1 MGSKNAFFKKLKREQ
16 EKKSKAVGDLTERW
30 TMQAALDAAIITLGY
45 GDCTKN
51 DPWGAKRLEAFGEEF
66 VDNLLWVISGARYE
80 PDADGVRE
88 KVDKLLKKKLPDRFH
103 QWKERYIHWI
113 EDPLEKEA
121 DRKRK
126 QWVKDGMNVKS
137 DGGTTELLKGAGRE

>member
-16 EKKSKAVGDLTERW
+16 ERKSKAVGDLTERW

-88 KVDKLLKKKLPDRFH
+88 KVDKLLKKKLPDRFY

-137 DGGTTELLKGAGRE
+137 DGGTTELLKGVGLE